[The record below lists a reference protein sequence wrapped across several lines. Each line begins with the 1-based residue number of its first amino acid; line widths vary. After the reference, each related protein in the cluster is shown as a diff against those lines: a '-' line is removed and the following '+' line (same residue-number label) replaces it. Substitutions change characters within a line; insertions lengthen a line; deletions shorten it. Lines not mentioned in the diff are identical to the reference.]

1 MSINNNANHPYFAPQ
16 CRALPCQLDGN
27 FLASGDFGGNGNP
40 GDDLDPGDEYN
51 F

>member
-1 MSINNNANHPYFAPQ
+1 MVKNDSIRPYMTPA
-16 CRALPCQLDGN
+16 CRVVACQSEEN
-27 FLASGDFGGNGNP
+27 FLASGDFGGNGHP

>member
-1 MSINNNANHPYFAPQ
+1 MMKNDSIRPYLAPA
-16 CRALPCQLDGN
+16 CRVVAYQSAEN
-27 FLASGDFGGNGNP
+27 FLASGDFGGNGYP